1 MTDDAEDAILI
12 EAHIVAQAAEI
23 ARAIEVLRRQIQQRT
38 ASGARRMVS
47 LRPDEAESLLS
58 LIDDFFLGTCDWGDC
73 DRLAV
78 DTRFDHDKG
87 SLPVCVQHSLPY
99 ALWEAEDAKLMSMVE
114 KAASTLRDGIVH
126 HDHVLETISG
136 RSSDGRHTRRRPRAS
151 P

>member
-1 MTDDAEDAILI
+1 MDATMPESDLI
-12 EAHIVAQAAEI
+12 FADQSL
-23 ARAIEVLRRQIQQRT
+23 AIEVLRRQIQQRT

-87 SLPVCVQHSLPY
+87 PLPVCVQHSLPY
-99 ALWEAEDAKLMSMVE
+99 ALLEAEHAKLMSMVE
-114 KAASTLRDGIVH
+114 KAASTLRELADMDDEGSPRLMVCAGEAKRTLKAMREIGGI
-126 HDHVLETISG
+126 E
-136 RSSDGRHTRRRPRAS
+136 
-151 P
+151 